1 MAHFTF
7 NTIGMHS
14 NYAILKLYVNSEKS
28 DLVSLYK
35 EHVKNHNESMNI
47 DSFPNSGFD
56 IFVPEKKIFEKELH
70 NHMINM
76 EIKTEM
82 LYFDKNNRTTTNCA
96 FMVFPRSSISKTPLM
111 LSNHT
116 GIIDSGYRGWLHG
129 AFRWLKSS
137 DDKSTNYVID
147 KHTRLLQICHPSLCP
162 IIVEMVEENE
172 LSTTIRGA
180 GGFGSTGLIGKIM

>member
-82 LYFDKNNRTTTNCA
+82 LYFDKNNQQMIRYPKG
-96 FMVFPRSSISKTPLM
+96 FW
-111 LSNHT
+111 NHN
-116 GIIDSGYRGWLHG
+116 L
-129 AFRWLKSS
+129 
-137 DDKSTNYVID
+137 
-147 KHTRLLQICHPSLCP
+147 
-162 IIVEMVEENE
+162 E
-172 LSTTIRGA
+172 
-180 GGFGSTGLIGKIM
+180 